1 MTGGND
7 QQTYQRGLAAS
18 LLGLGVQLGLL
29 ITSALMGLWSQSPAV
44 HVLTW
49 LLLGGLPVWV
59 ILLLIYQQH
68 RLERAEALELEQLAA
83 GKGDSAAIFQE
94 ADDELGLARRRLDR
108 LYSWGLSGVSVVV
121 GVYLTGIGL
130 WQLSAAYQSLVDK
143 ATTAAQTGA
152 GIDKPIGEIL
162 TGANLSAIAMGPAS
176 NAVGLGVFGAAG
188 AFLAFIA
195 ARYLAGMTKVDSWRL
210 LRGGAATL
218 MGAAVGMALVM
229 AGAIAGYFGYF
240 WALGLVALVLPGLM
254 ALLGVETL
262 LQQLFGIYR
271 PRRPGERPRPAF
283 ESRLLGWLSSPE
295 SLAKIINETINYQ
308 FGFEVSRSWF
318 YQLMGRAITPL
329 LLVGLAVLVGSSS
342 LVFVGSYEGAIVTRF
357 GRMTG
362 EPLGP
367 GLHVKLPWP
376 IERAKKYDVTRV
388 QEVIIGGEAVH
399 GANMAVLW
407 TNQHTAE
414 EETYMIA
421 APTPVAL
428 ELAGRPAAGSPA
440 GEVAAAATGG
450 QRTPGM
456 TLVASQIQVQ
466 YRIKDLKQ
474 YVTLADDPGRL
485 LGALAQ
491 RRVSELFVTRDI
503 DLLLTTDRLAT
514 AEMLGKQIQADVD
527 EAGLGLEIIFVGVNS
542 VHPPQTA
549 GVADS
554 FHEQVK
560 ALQEKQSA
568 IEKARGT
575 ATATLAQVAG
585 SVDKALELD
594 GAIRELEKLIQ
605 DAPTGK
611 AGKEQTEEMRRRT
624 AEAQVRVDQL
634 LTAARG
640 QAAETIYDALAYRWE
655 RELTERGK
663 AWRFTA
669 QLDAFGRAK
678 HYYMAREYLDV
689 LAEVLPKTRR
699 YVLPPGAAAI
709 SGGQVPGVIR
719 LDLKESTTSLS
730 NILQPQQ

>member
-7 QQTYQRGLAAS
+7 QQTYQRGLASS

-29 ITSALMGLWSQSPAV
+29 ITSVLMGLWSQSPAV

-59 ILLLIYQQH
+59 ILVLIYQQH
-68 RLERAEALELEQLAA
+68 RLERAESLELEQLAA
-83 GKGDSAAIFQE
+83 GKGESAAIFQE
-94 ADDELGLARRRLDR
+94 ADDELGMARRRLDR

-121 GVYLTGIGL
+121 GVYLTAIGL
-130 WQLSAAYQSLVDK
+130 WRLSANYQALVDA

-152 GIDKPIGEIL
+152 GVDRVVGAAL
-162 TGANLSAIAMGPAS
+162 TARNLTTIAMGPGS

-195 ARYLAGMTKVDSWRL
+195 ARYLAGMTKVESWRL

-229 AGAIAGYFGYF
+229 VGSIAGYFGHL
-240 WALGLVALVLPGLM
+240 WALGVVALVLPALM

-262 LQQLFGIYR
+262 LQQVFGIYR

-318 YQLMGRAITPL
+318 YQLIGRAITPL

-357 GRMTG
+357 GRMSG

-376 IERAKKYDVTRV
+376 IERARKFDVTRV

-399 GANMAVLW
+399 GVNTAVLW
-407 TNQHTAE
+407 TNQHTTE
-414 EETYMIA
+414 DETYMIA
-421 APTPVAL
+421 APTPVSL
-428 ELAGRPAAGSPA
+428 ELAGRPAGGAAS
-440 GEVAAAATGG
+440 EAAAAGG

-456 TLVASQIQVQ
+456 TLVASQIQAQ

-485 LGALAQ
+485 LGAMAQ

-514 AEMLGKQIQADVD
+514 AELLARQIQADVD

-549 GVADS
+549 GVADA

-575 ATATLAQVAG
+575 ATATLARVAG

-611 AGKEQTEEMRRRT
+611 VNKEQAEEMRRRT

-640 QAAETIYDALAYRWE
+640 QAAERIYDALAYRWE

-669 QLDAFGRAK
+669 QLDAFNRAK

-689 LAEVLPKTRR
+689 LAEVLPQTRR
-699 YVLPPGAAAI
+699 YVLPPQAGGAN
-709 SGGQVPGVIR
+709 GGPMPGVIR